1 MPIIVI
7 TASAFDF
14 DVARA
19 MKAGC
24 DAHLSKP
31 IKRNDLLRVLD
42 DQLAASATDSNR
54 GEVDRSKSATKPQP
68 ADLAVLRS
76 YFEVTMKC
84 KSVGAILYS

>member
-1 MPIIVI
+1 MPIIAI

-19 MKAGC
+19 IKAGC

-42 DQLAASATDSNR
+42 DQLAASAADSNR
-54 GEVDRSKSATKPQP
+54 GAFKNLIGR
-68 ADLAVLRS
+68 
-76 YFEVTMKC
+76 
-84 KSVGAILYS
+84 